1 VKIDLGIAHN
11 EILDNFFSKNN
22 DETIYSLSHQ
32 EKLKEAF
39 IIIDE
44 YLISIG
50 SEVTFSEMYY
60 DNPEFQSS
68 LNKIFEAGTNI
79 HEIKNIITEENND
92 YENYN
97 HLFLFSK

>member
-1 VKIDLGIAHN
+1 
-11 EILDNFFSKNN
+11 
-22 DETIYSLSHQ
+22 
-32 EKLKEAF
+32 
-39 IIIDE
+39 
-44 YLISIG
+44 
-50 SEVTFSEMYY
+50 MYY